1 MRLPCNTA
9 TREEGQILVMGVL
22 LLTSLMGMLGLIIDG
37 GSFFQ
42 QRRHAQSAADSAALA
57 AAGALK
63 DGASASTAMAAA
75 REYAASNGFNNDGSS
90 NTVTVN
96 IPPTSGD
103 HVGSSSY
110 AEVFISEK
118 PRTHFIQVVLQA
130 GTVGGRGVAGFAAG
144 APCAMCVLSPH
155 AHQALSL
162 SNNGN
167 LTVVNGGVVVNSDQ
181 SDAAM
186 LTNNASITATSIGI
200 VGGTQGSN
208 NYHLTPAPAL
218 GISPVPDPLAAIP
231 VPSVAGPNKGSI
243 TVTNANSSAGS
254 PMIINPGVYTS
265 LTVNNDG
272 YLTLTSGIYVV
283 TGTINANNNG
293 HITGNGV
300 MVYFACSS
308 YPTPCNSGQ
317 AGGRLSLSN
326 NATYALVAP
335 ASGPYQGLAIFYDRN
350 NTAPVTLENNAGD
363 NLTGTLYA
371 KSARL
376 DLSNNAGVGQ
386 LNSLVVVGTA
396 TLSNNGNITLNLNL
410 SQNVP
415 LTTAT
420 ALVE

>member
-1 MRLPCNTA
+1 MRLPRNDA
-9 TREEGQILVMGVL
+9 RHEQGQILVMGVL
-22 LLTSLMGMLGLIIDG
+22 LLTLLMGMLGLIIDG
-37 GSFFQ
+37 GSFYQ
-42 QRRHAQSAADSAALA
+42 QRRQTQSAADSAALA

-63 DGASASTAMAAA
+63 DGATTAVAIAAA
-75 REYAASNGFNNDGSS
+75 KEYAANNGYSNNGTS

-103 HVGSSSY
+103 HIGSSSY
-110 AEVFISEK
+110 AEVVISEK
-118 PRTHFIQVVLQA
+118 PRTFFIQVVLSA

-144 APCAMCVLSPH
+144 APCAMCVLSAH

-167 LTVVNGGVVVNSDQ
+167 LTVVNGGVIVNSDQ
-181 SDAAM
+181 SDAAT
-186 LTNNASITATSIGI
+186 LTNNASITATSIGV

-208 NYHLTPAPAL
+208 NYHLTPAPTL
-218 GISPVPDPLAAIP
+218 GISPIPDPLAAVP

-254 PMIINPGVYTS
+254 PYVINPGVYTNLS
-265 LTVNNDG
+265 VNNNG
-272 YLTLTSGIYVV
+272 YLSLTSGIYVV
-283 TGTINANNNG
+283 TGTIDANNNG

-326 NATYALVAP
+326 NATYTLVAP
-335 ASGPYQGLAIFYDRN
+335 ASGTYQGLAIFYDRN
-350 NTAPVTLENNAGD
+350 NTAPITLENNAPD

-396 TLSNNGNITLNLNL
+396 TLSNNGNIHLALNLG
-410 SQNVP
+410 QNFP
-415 LTTAT
+415 LTTST